1 MIQKD
6 VERRE
11 HNSKECKY
19 DLIFMD
25 CNMPEL
31 DGFETTLAI
40 RQLLWEKNMKQ
51 PIIIAVTGHT
61 EQMYIRKAIKCGMNK
76 VLSKPVEFE
85 PL

>member
-1 MIQKD
+1 MIILKYKLKLNSTFFCESALSGKRALEMIQKD

-40 RQLLWEKNMKQ
+40 R
-51 PIIIAVTGHT
+51 
-61 EQMYIRKAIKCGMNK
+61 
-76 VLSKPVEFE
+76 
-85 PL
+85 